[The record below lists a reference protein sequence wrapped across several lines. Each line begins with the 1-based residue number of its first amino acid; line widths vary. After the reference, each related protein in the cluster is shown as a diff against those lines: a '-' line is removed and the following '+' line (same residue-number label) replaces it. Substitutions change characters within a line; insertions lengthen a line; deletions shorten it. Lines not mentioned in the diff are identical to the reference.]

1 MPTIEVTGKSLEDAT
16 RIAAEKLGASAA
28 SLTVTVLEESKGK
41 GLFGQSKV
49 RVRAELAE
57 APKPEPVAA
66 APAPAVEAPTAEVA
80 AEAATESEAAP
91 APAEAAGEPEK
102 KGRQGRSQSKRG
114 GKTKE
119 EEAPAASA
127 SDEESTGA
135 TAHEIVATDEHA
147 ELLNGVLSR
156 ILEAGDLAAQS
167 TVSGV
172 NGRYVTLEL
181 NGKDVSYLVGKHGEV
196 LNALQYL
203 MNIISGRTLN
213 NGVRTVL
220 DGGNFRQKR
229 EEALTK
235 MAQNIAR
242 EVIARGEEAV
252 LNALPAFER
261 RIVHKALA
269 EIKGVSTFSEG
280 EEPNRRVVIVPED

>member
-1 MPTIEVTGKSLEDAT
+1 MPTIEVTGKSLEEAT
-16 RIAAEKLGASAA
+16 RMAAEKLGAAPEAISI
-28 SLTVTVLEESKGK
+28 TVIEESKGK

-49 RVRAELAE
+49 RVRAELPEEAKAPEPAPVEPAPVVEAVAVVETEAVAVAPETAPAE
-57 APKPEPVAA
+57 AD
-66 APAPAVEAPTAEVA
+66 
-80 AEAATESEAAP
+80 AEADKKPRSARGGSRRGAKPKEEAP
-91 APAEAAGEPEK
+91 APAEG
-102 KGRQGRSQSKRG
+102 S
-114 GKTKE
+114 E
-119 EEAPAASA
+119 EESAAAAAAP
-127 SDEESTGA
+127 EV
-135 TAHEIVATDEHA
+135 VATDEHA
-147 ELLNGVLSR
+147 ELLNGILSR
-156 ILEAGDLAAQS
+156 ILEAGDLSAQS
-167 TVSGV
+167 TISGV

-229 EEALTK
+229 EESLTK

-269 EIKGVSTFSEG
+269 DIKGVTTFSEG

>member
-16 RIAAEKLGASAA
+16 RLAAEKLGASAGE
-28 SLTVTVLEESKGK
+28 LTITVLEEAKGK

-49 RVRAELAE
+49 RVRAEL
-57 APKPEPVAA
+57 PDA
-66 APAPAVEAPTAEVA
+66 APAPAPVVTAPIEEKAVVSEPTPAPVAEVA
-80 AEAATESEAAP
+80 AEAPAEEAAP
-91 APAEAAGEPEK
+91 EK
-102 KGRQGRSQSKRG
+102 KERAPRSGSRRG
-114 GKTKE
+114 GKPKEAAAATAEGSTE
-119 EEAPAASA
+119 EEQASVAP
-127 SDEESTGA
+127 EV
-135 TAHEIVATDEHA
+135 VATDEHA
-147 ELLNGVLSR
+147 ELLNGILSR
-156 ILEAGDLAAQS
+156 ILDAGDLAAQS
-167 TVSGV
+167 TISGV

-229 EEALTK
+229 EESLTK

-269 EIKGVSTFSEG
+269 EIKGVTTFSEG